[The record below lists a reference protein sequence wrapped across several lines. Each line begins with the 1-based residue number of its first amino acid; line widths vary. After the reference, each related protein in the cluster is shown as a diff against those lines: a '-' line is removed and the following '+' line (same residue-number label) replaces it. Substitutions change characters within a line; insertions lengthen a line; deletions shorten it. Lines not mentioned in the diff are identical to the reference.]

1 MIIPVSGNG
10 NEGGYRYDRACFGL
24 FLVLILCCL
33 APSLVWAES
42 LQPASQSA
50 QPAAMSV
57 LATTAAALTPQGQP
71 PAMPVAVPAAAPVTD
86 AGVAFSDQYDAAK
99 IARHY
104 AGKFRQDAD
113 YVLGIVN
120 HAAASARKYNVSP
133 FVLLAIIAHESQF
146 RATARNGAGAE
157 GLMQIVTKVHK
168 KRFTPYGG
176 PGMTFVPEVNIQVGA
191 GILSECMGGTK
202 TVSNGL
208 RCYAGAFNTSFVNFT
223 LREAALLE
231 KMAALPADGV
241 VR

>member
-24 FLVLILCCL
+24 FLILILRCL
-33 APSLVWAES
+33 APSIAWADS
-42 LQPASQSA
+42 LLPAGQSPQPVV
-50 QPAAMSV
+50 MSV
-57 LATTAAALTPQGQP
+57 AATTVAALTPQGQP
-71 PAMPVAVPAAAPVTD
+71 PAAPAAGPVKD
-86 AGVAFSDQYDAAK
+86 AALTFSDQYDTTK

-104 AGKFRQDAD
+104 AQKFRQDAD

-146 RATARNGAGAE
+146 RASARNGAGAE

-168 KRFTPYGG
+168 KRFERYGG
-176 PGMTFVPEVNIQVGA
+176 PQMTFVPEVNIHVGA
-191 GILSECMGGTK
+191 GILSDCMGGTK
-202 TVSNGL
+202 IVSNGL

-231 KMAALPADGV
+231 KMAALPAEGV